1 MHAYPSPMRDSIA
14 TKLHPT
20 RVRTSGKF
28 TAILA
33 YLLDEEW
40 TDPPITS
47 LTVTSDGILLDSSSG
62 FANDILG
69 DMGDLR
75 RNIKGIAEVAGLNEA
90 ETAWLLSRGS
100 HG

>member
-14 TKLHPT
+14 EKLHPN
-20 RVRTSGKF
+20 RVRVSGKF

-40 TDPPITS
+40 TDPPIKH
-47 LTVTSDGILLDSSSG
+47 LTITSDGILLDSSSG
-62 FANDILG
+62 FANEILG
-69 DMGDLR
+69 DIGDLR
-75 RNIKGIAEVAGLNEA
+75 RNIIGVGEVAGLTPA
-90 ETAWLLSRGS
+90 ETAWLLARGT